1 MTRFLFQFHWQR
13 VKRSFR
19 CQTYINRH
27 ARIRDAPPTSPALPT
42 EDVRTIMLSK
52 ISWGAVLAGVV
63 LALAP
68 KSCSTCSDRHWGGDA
83 RPCYGR

>member
-1 MTRFLFQFHWQR
+1 MSDLYQPGTP
-13 VKRSFR
+13 
-19 CQTYINRH
+19 
-27 ARIRDAPPTSPALPT
+27 RIRDAPPTSPALPT

-52 ISWGAVLAGVV
+52 ISWGAVLAVWFWRSP
-63 LALAP
+63 P